1 MDAIDSKRM
10 ECLSLYLDM
19 KRARYGNMPV
29 PMPDIPSNVG
39 GLGRFANQVRNA
51 IKVLRDRP
59 VILPSAPA
67 IFSAHPWKVTSNGD
81 DTVRVAEGR
90 AHHWKIGESDEGA
103 ALDNPVSFEG
113 QSSLSVTTSG
123 TSYIYAKMPIASA
136 QVAGGTSNRQLTGT
150 VTVENETDL
159 PTAIDA
165 TNDVYLLLAT
175 VEKTDGI
182 VAITEQHLSHNP
194 VVSIQDSEGAA
205 ASTHPWKATANGDDT
220 ISVAA
225 GVMYG
230 FIPYAD
236 SAGGTTS
243 SAAKFF
249 APFVAD
255 YKKFAGASIQ
265 ITESSGYI
273 YAKCDLT
280 YDTEGFEGGGDYDVT
295 QQLYRPSEVASLF
308 FSDLAPTALDPSSDD
323 FGSAK
328 DVYIPVAEVSLSGGV
343 ASVDY
348 QILTHNPMIQLD
360 DVEVAAN

>member
-1 MDAIDSKRM
+1 MDAIHSKRIQ
-10 ECLSLYLDM
+10 SIPVYIDM
-19 KRARYGNMPV
+19 KRARYGSMPV

-39 GLGRFANQVRNA
+39 GLGRFASQVRNA
-51 IKVLRDRP
+51 IKALRDRP
-59 VILPSAPA
+59 VLLPSAPA
-67 IFSAHPWKVTSNGD
+67 VFNAHPWKVTSNGD

-103 ALDNPVSFEG
+103 ALDNPVSFAG

-165 TNDVYLLLAT
+165 ANDVYLLLAT

-220 ISVAA
+220 VNVNSGSIIYVE
-225 GVMYG
+225 
-230 FIPYAD
+230 
-236 SAGGTTS
+236 GTGSSNAPNSPFDGSHVSYTS
-243 SAAKFF
+243 SNITITASGTLYAVIDFDSNSDDI
-249 APFVAD
+249 ASLD
-255 YKKFAGASIQ
+255 YFAGLSILTCTPTSVTVELNPTLSSDQ
-265 ITESSGYI
+265 ISLPI
-273 YAKCDLT
+273 A
-280 YDTEGFEGGGDYDVT
+280 DVT
-295 QQLYRPSEVASLF
+295 
-308 FSDLAPTALDPSSDD
+308 
-323 FGSAK
+323 
-328 DVYIPVAEVSLSGGV
+328 LSGGV
-343 ASVDY
+343 ATVTS
-348 QILTHNPMIQLD
+348 QILDCNPPLTLNYA
-360 DVEVAAN
+360 VVGP